1 MYSFSFSFSFA
12 LVIFLLIAFGAIS
25 FCLKKLTGI
34 ASIAGVITAALIY
47 LGAGLPGVMMLAV
60 FFVLGTAATYHQRNY
75 KNAMRLADERGSK
88 RNAGQVLAN
97 AGVAGVLALLNI
109 ATGYTQPV
117 LLVMVAASL
126 ASATG
131 DTLSSEL
138 GNVYG
143 KNFYNVLNFKKDERG
158 LNGVISVEGTLFGAI
173 GSLAIAT
180 IHAIAYDLN
189 FAFFVIL
196 VSGIAGNLSDS
207 LLGAS
212 FERKGY
218 LGNNAVNFLNTAIAA
233 VVALLLIRLQGG
245 WRV

>member
-1 MYSFSFSFSFA
+1 
-12 LVIFLLIAFGAIS
+12 
-25 FCLKKLTGI
+25 
-34 ASIAGVITAALIY
+34 
-47 LGAGLPGVMMLAV
+47 
-60 FFVLGTAATYHQRNY
+60 
-75 KNAMRLADERGSK
+75 MRLADGHGSK

-97 AGVAGVLALLNI
+97 AGVAGLLALLNI

-143 KNFYNVLNFKKDERG
+143 KNFYNILSFKKDERG
-158 LNGVISVEGTLFGAI
+158 LNGVVSVEGTLFGAI
-173 GSLAIAT
+173 GSLAIAS

-189 FAFFVIL
+189 FTFVVIV

-207 LLGAS
+207 VLGAS

-233 VVALLLIRLQGG
+233 VVALLLSA
-245 WRV
+245 

>member
-1 MYSFSFSFSFA
+1 MYSFSFSFSLM
-12 LVIFLLIAFGAIS
+12 LVIFLLIAFAAGS
-25 FCLKKLTGI
+25 YFLRKLTGM
-34 ASIAGVITAALIY
+34 ASIVGGITALVIY
-47 LGAGLPGVMMLAV
+47 LGGGLPALIMLGV
-60 FFVLGTAATYHQRNY
+60 FFVLGTAATSHKRNF
-75 KNAMRLADERGSK
+75 KNEMRLTHAGETK
-88 RNAGQVLAN
+88 RNLGQVLAN
-97 AGVAGVLALLNI
+97 SGVPAILSLLNI

-143 KNFYNVLNFKKDERG
+143 RNFYNVLTFKKDQRG

-180 IHAIAYDLN
+180 IHAVAYDLN
-189 FAFFVIL
+189 FAFFVIV
-196 VSGIAGNLSDS
+196 VSGVAGNLSDS

-212 FERKGY
+212 LERKGY
-218 LGNNAVNFLNTAIAA
+218 LGNDAVNFLSTAIAG
-233 VVALLLIRLQGG
+233 VVALLMTRL
-245 WRV
+245 

>member
-1 MYSFSFSFSFA
+1 MYSFSFSPSFA
-12 LVIFLLIAFGAIS
+12 LVIFLIIAFGAVS
-25 FCLKKLTGI
+25 FFLKKLTGI
-34 ASIAGVITAALIY
+34 ASIIGVITAAVIY

-60 FFVLGTAATYHQRNY
+60 FFVLGTAATYHQGNY
-75 KNAMRLADERGSK
+75 KNAIRLADAHGSK
-88 RNAGQVLAN
+88 RNTGQVLAN
-97 AGVAGVLALLNI
+97 AGVAGLLALLNI

-143 KNFYNVLNFKKDERG
+143 KNFYNVLSFKKDERG
-158 LNGVISVEGTLFGAI
+158 LNGVIIVEGTLFGVI

-180 IHAIAYDLN
+180 VHAVAYDLN
-189 FAFFVIL
+189 FAFVVII

-218 LGNNAVNFLNTAIAA
+218 MGNNAVNFLNTAIAA
-233 VVALLLIRLQGG
+233 VVALLLSA
-245 WRV
+245 

>member
-1 MYSFSFSFSFA
+1 MYSFSFSFSFW
-12 LVIFLLIAFGAIS
+12 LVILVLIACGAIC
-25 FCLKKLTGI
+25 FFLKKLTGM
-34 ASIAGVITAALIY
+34 ASIAGVITGAVIY
-47 LGAGLPGVMMLAV
+47 LGTGLPGVIMLAA

-75 KNAMRLADERGSK
+75 KNEMRLADARESK
-88 RNAGQVLAN
+88 RNLGQVLAN
-97 AGVAGVLALLNI
+97 AGVAGLLALLNI

-143 KNFYNVLNFKKDERG
+143 KNFYNVLSFKKDQRG

-173 GSLAIAT
+173 GSLAIAA
-180 IHAIAYDLN
+180 IHAIAHDSN
-189 FAFFVIL
+189 FAFFVIV
-196 VSGIAGNLSDS
+196 VSGVAGNLSDS

-233 VVALLLIRLQGG
+233 AVALLLSA
-245 WRV
+245 